1 MSVALQRLL
10 SMQYHLT
17 ALRKWYEASV
27 NKNHMCTTPLLR
39 LLLMSWF
46 LKYISFILYLEPK
59 RVTSHQWCPS
69 LQQKIQLGKATVLAS
84 GMKLVDQ
91 LSEVPQTQPAS
102 KVLWKKKG
110 ILATERFQW
119 LQNTI
124 LTNHTCLEE
133 KKTHTH
139 TKTHNKV
146 NKHLPKKTLFCIPN
160 HSISFLLKGSPTH
173 YKLPDVSSSSF
184 LLPQHF
190 LCKWQYCRLGT
201 TEHQWHTTLDALC
214 IWYWNS

>member
-1 MSVALQRLL
+1 MHNSITQASTNELILEINQFYFVSWAKKSHKPSVMPL
-10 SMQYHLT
+10 SSAENTTWKGNCLSQ
-17 ALRKWYEASV
+17 WYEACWSTFWG
-27 NKNHMCTTPLLR
+27 TTDPACFQ
-39 LLLMSWF
+39 SA
-46 LKYISFILYLEPK
+46 LE
-59 RVTSHQWCPS
+59 
-69 LQQKIQLGKATVLAS
+69 
-84 GMKLVDQ
+84 
-91 LSEVPQTQPAS
+91 
-102 KVLWKKKG
+102 KKKG

-124 LTNHTCLEE
+124 LTNNTCLEG
-133 KKTHTH
+133 KKKHTH

-146 NKHLPKKTLFCIPN
+146 NKHLPKKKNVCIPN